1 MSDQTPQTTGDNIPF
16 DDSMSSEFLRAA
28 AAPKMVHSI
37 PFGDAFKALPTAIK
51 GAIVAP
57 LLVLLVALPWLSVL
71 NKSWISGIPFIP
83 TTGGNFPA
91 ILTALVVPFVL
102 ITLGLNVVV
111 GQAGLLDLGYVG
123 FFAIGAYTMGVLT
136 SQHAKWDGIL
146 WLAALIIAV
155 AVAMLAGV
163 ILGAPTLR
171 LRGDYLAIVTLG
183 FGEIIRIIAK
193 NTAWLGASEGI
204 SNIKSMPSF
213 LWFKI
218 DVLESRWLWVIGLA
232 VIGLVMFLLRRLEF
246 SRVGRAWSAIRE
258 DEDAAELMGVPTFSF
273 KLWAFAIGAAVGG
286 LGGVFYTTRTSAI
299 YERSF
304 TIQQSILFLAAV
316 VLGGLGNRWG
326 AVLGG
331 FLVAWGPEKLRD
343 IAPNFL
349 KEKYDFFEKI
359 DLLRFFLFG
368 LVLLF
373 MMIFRPQG
381 LLPRKVKARRAA
393 GESGVGAANSA
404 GLVSEALGNAKIA
417 AAGLF
422 VPFVGLFALLKG
434 NALRKKAAL
443 GNEPEPG
450 HNVIARRIGLVGL
463 ILSLTFAWMVI
474 RPRFNPL
481 VEGDSCKTSEVG
493 SIKDELKCQ
502 VDEEGK
508 SIWSFDAGDGS
519 GEEEVTEEEVTEEE
533 ATVDTTVAD
542 SSVDTVGGES

>member
-1 MSDQTPQTTGDNIPF
+1 MNQTPQSGDNIPF

-28 AAPKMVHSI
+28 AAPKTVHSI
-37 PFGDAFKALPTAIK
+37 PFGDAFKALPTAVK
-51 GAIVAP
+51 AAIVAP
-57 LLVLLVALPWLSVL
+57 LMLILVALPWLSVL
-71 NKSWISGIPFIP
+71 NKTWISGIPFIP

-91 ILTALVVPFVL
+91 VLTALVVPFVL

-146 WLAALIIAV
+146 WLAALVIAV

-232 VIGLVMFLLRRLEF
+232 VIGFVMFLLRRLEF

-343 IAPNFL
+343 IAPDFL

-368 LVLLF
+368 LVLLV

-393 GESGVGAANSA
+393 GDSGVSGENSA
-404 GLVSEALGNAKIA
+404 GLIA
-417 AAGLF
+417 AALRNVQIGAAGLL
-422 VPFVGLFALLKG
+422 VPFVGLFALIKG
-434 NALRKKAAL
+434 NAVRKQAAQA
-443 GNEPEPG
+443 GEPEPG
-450 HNVIARRIGLVGL
+450 HNVVARRIGLIGL
-463 ILSLTFAWMVI
+463 IMSLTLAWMLI
-474 RPRFNPL
+474 RPRFDP
-481 VEGDSCKTSEVG
+481 VAEGDSCDVTEVG
-493 SIKDELKCQ
+493 KIQDDLKCQ
-502 VDEEGK
+502 TDEEGNTF
-508 SIWSFDAGDGS
+508 WSFNADEDPAEADPA
-519 GEEEVTEEEVTEEE
+519 EEDLPS
-533 ATVDTTVAD
+533 DTTA
-542 SSVDTVGGES
+542 TGGES